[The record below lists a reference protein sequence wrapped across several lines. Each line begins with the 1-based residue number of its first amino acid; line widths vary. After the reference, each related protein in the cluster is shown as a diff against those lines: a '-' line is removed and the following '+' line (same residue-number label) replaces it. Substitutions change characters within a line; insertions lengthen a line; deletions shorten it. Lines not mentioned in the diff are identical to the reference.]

1 MREIQKYFCSECFTS
16 NPSLILPVTSAPA
29 KARNRLDSLPLMG
42 QGYLR
47 ITHSTTAKPVIAN
60 QNPEMKKCDICD
72 YETSSLQEIRTHIYT
87 DHKPECERCER
98 TFPSAEEL
106 SKHTWSNVF
115 FPIIEVKKNT
125 AKTFSEHSCQH
136 CGKVL
141 CSHHKFT
148 C

>member
-72 YETSSLQEIRTHIYT
+72 YETSSLQELRTHIYT

-106 SKHTWSNVF
+106 SKHRY
-115 FPIIEVKKNT
+115 
-125 AKTFSEHSCQH
+125 
-136 CGKVL
+136 
-141 CSHHKFT
+141 
-148 C
+148 